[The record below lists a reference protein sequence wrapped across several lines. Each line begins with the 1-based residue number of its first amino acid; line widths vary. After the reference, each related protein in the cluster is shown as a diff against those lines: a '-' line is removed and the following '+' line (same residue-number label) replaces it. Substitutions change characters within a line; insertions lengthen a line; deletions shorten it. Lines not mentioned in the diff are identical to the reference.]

1 MSLDYKIISIGALS
15 AHPLW
20 NERGEVRTG
29 HATTTLVRSAGR
41 NILINPSLPAQAV
54 VARLDER
61 AGLKPE
67 QITHIFF
74 TSWARDHRRAL
85 NSSTFE
91 HVPWIINEPER
102 DAALANM
109 NEQIGTAE
117 EGDEPELLKLLE
129 FERQLLLRTVVAEQS
144 LAPGVDIFP
153 LPGVTPGTC
162 GMLLALPVAT
172 VLICGDAV
180 ASTEHLEQGKVLPSC
195 VNVEQAQESFR
206 EALEI
211 ADAMI
216 LGRDNIVYNPLRS
229 RM

>member
-1 MSLDYKIISIGALS
+1 
-15 AHPLW
+15 
-20 NERGEVRTG
+20 VRTG
-29 HATTTLVRSAGR
+29 HATTALVRSAGS
-41 NILINPSLPAQAV
+41 NILINPSLPAAAV
-54 VARLDER
+54 IARLDER
-61 AGLKPE
+61 SGLKPE
-67 QITHIFF
+67 QITHLFF
-74 TSWARDHRRAL
+74 TSWSRDNRRAL

-91 HVPWIINEPER
+91 HVPWILNEPER
-102 DAALANM
+102 DAALANL

-117 EGDEPELLKLLE
+117 EGDEPDLLKLLE
-129 FERQLLLRTVVAEQS
+129 FERQLLLRTVVAEQT

-162 GMLLALPVAT
+162 GLLLALPIAT

-180 ASTEHLEQGKVLPSC
+180 ATVEHLEQGKVLPNSMD
-195 VNVEQAQESFR
+195 VEQAQESFR